1 MTAFSDLPGRFELH
15 VSGEGAFL
23 GPRAPRYA
31 LLVEQVFDDDPV
43 DLEGPP
49 RARRPFRAGMAT
61 VYGEEELVELVNDPE
76 RLEAFLEAEL
86 GHVFRPWTLPDS
98 ETACSWPTLIP
109 FPKIHALERLARSS
123 RARRC
128 AWLDARYLA
137 ARRVRKLADL
147 VEGDQDLPQRRRS
160 SR

>member
-1 MTAFSDLPGRFELH
+1 VTAFEDLPGRFEITA
-15 VSGEGAFL
+15 STEGAYL
-23 GPRAPRYA
+23 GPRGPLVA
-31 LLVEQVFDDDPV
+31 LLVEQVFEDDPV
-43 DLEGPP
+43 DPEGPP
-49 RARRPFRAGMAT
+49 RARRPYRAGIAT
-61 VYGEEELVELVNDPE
+61 LTIEHLDDLSSTPGA
-76 RLEAFLEAEL
+76 LETFLEAEL

-98 ETACSWPTLIP
+98 AFACSWPTLIP
-109 FPKIHALERLARSS
+109 FPKIHVLERLARSS

-147 VEGDQDLPQRRRS
+147 VEGDQDLPQRRRG